1 VTDEPINHDLDKEER
16 ERLTQIL
23 KSGSSYRIAYED
35 IAFLNHDDLRPVRL
49 QLELLKPENLLR
61 LHNIQT
67 TIVVFGSART
77 LPPDVAQRHLD
88 SLLSKR
94 AEHAGGT
101 EAKPDPDLERQIQV
115 AQKQL
120 EYSRYYD
127 EARKFSRIVSTDFQE
142 EGRADFVVVTGGG
155 PGMMEAANRGAYDVG
170 AMSAGLNITIPA
182 EQQPNPYIS
191 PELCFRFHYFAIR
204 KMHFLMRAKALVS
217 FPGGY
222 GTMDELF
229 EALTLVQTMKIPPMP
244 IVLVGSEFWT
254 RAIDFDFLVT
264 EGTIGAADRDLFEVV
279 DTAEEAVKV
288 IYDFYGGSVPD

>member
-1 VTDEPINHDLDKEER
+1 VTDEPINHDLDRNER
-16 ERLTQIL
+16 DRLLQIL
-23 KSGSSYRIAYED
+23 KGSAAYRVAYED

-49 QLELLKPENLLR
+49 QLELLKPETLLR
-61 LHNIQT
+61 LHNIRT

-88 SLLSKR
+88 SLLAKR
-94 AEHAGGT
+94 AKCAEREG
-101 EAKPDPDLERQIQV
+101 DSDLERQIH
-115 AQKQL
+115 AAERQL
-120 EYSRYYD
+120 EYSRYYE
-127 EARKFSRIVSTDFQE
+127 EARRFARIVSTDFQE

-170 AMSAGLNITIPA
+170 AMSAGMNITIPA
-182 EQQPNPYIS
+182 EQEPNPYIS

-217 FPGGY
+217 FPGGF

-229 EALTLVQTMKIPPMP
+229 EALTLVQTMKIAPMP
-244 IVLVGSEFWT
+244 IVLVGRDFWS
-254 RAIDFDFLVT
+254 RAVDFDFLV
-264 EGTIGAADRDLFEVV
+264 EQGMIGASDKALCEVV

-288 IYDFYGGSVPD
+288 IYDFYGGGVPD